1 MIIAGQRPAEIA
13 TRFLRSVRGSQCTS
27 SQAAPVVQAAEGEEV
42 KRRLK
47 IALIIIAGAVLALIL
62 LLAIEADLIG
72 WGDW

>member
-42 KRRLK
+42 DV
-47 IALIIIAGAVLALIL
+47 AAVA
-62 LLAIEADLIG
+62 AASEGRPADVPPPET
-72 WGDW
+72 GDSG